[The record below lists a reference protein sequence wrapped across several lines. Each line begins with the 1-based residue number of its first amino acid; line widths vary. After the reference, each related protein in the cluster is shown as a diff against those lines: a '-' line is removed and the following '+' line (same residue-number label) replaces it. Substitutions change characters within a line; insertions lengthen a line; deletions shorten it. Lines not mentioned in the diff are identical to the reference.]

1 MANPLTKT
9 RRRGV
14 RMFVGTLALA
24 LLLGPDFWVYL
35 RGRFLVRPSDGI
47 SAPDVI
53 LVPGASVLRNGRPSP
68 VLRQRVELALEAVR
82 RWPNARVVLSGSSLG
97 GYDEPGAMRRYLVQH
112 GVDSA
117 RLELD
122 RHGINTR
129 SSIENLGHPNGSLV
143 VVSQRWHLPR
153 ACWLA
158 ASLGWSVHGL
168 AAGSGT
174 PDGWENL
181 LREHLVRIAN
191 FWESPLDDRR
201 R

>member
-1 MANPLTKT
+1 
-9 RRRGV
+9 
-14 RMFVGTLALA
+14 MFVGTLALA
-24 LLLGPDFWVYL
+24 LVLGPDLWVYL
-35 RGRFLVRPSDGI
+35 RGRHLILPSDAI

-68 VLRQRVELALEAVR
+68 VLRQRVELALEAAR
-82 RWPNARVVLSGSSLG
+82 TWPKARIVLSGSSLG
-97 GYDEPGAMRRYLVQH
+97 AYDEPGAMRRYLLQH
-112 GVDSA
+112 GIDSS

-122 RHGINTR
+122 RRGLNTR
-129 SSIENLGHPNGSLV
+129 SSIQNLGRPAGSLV
-143 VVSQRWHLPR
+143 VVSQGWHLPR

-158 ASLGWSVHGL
+158 TSLGWNVHGL

-174 PDGWENL
+174 PDGLENL
-181 LREHLVRIAN
+181 MREHLVRIAN